1 MITYS
6 KKPGSTDVSV
16 VIRIIDAADGTP
28 ETGVTSATSGID
40 LEYRREGAVV
50 TNITESDLSALN
62 DAHSDGG
69 MLHIGGGYYRLD
81 LPDAAVAAGAAGV
94 LVTGQITGMVVIGCY
109 IQLDLIED
117 AYQAKVW
124 MQDDNSGTTDRYVV
138 VWFKN
143 GAPIF
148 AGLSSLEIQV
158 IKASDGSDLIAA
170 SAMTEIGTTEMYK
183 YDATGAERMTSGE
196 GYVIV
201 ATATID
207 GATRT
212 WVQPMGR
219 DST

>member
-16 VIRIIDAADGTP
+16 VIRIIDAVDGTP

-109 IQLDLIED
+109 IQLDIIED

-124 MQDDNSGTTDRYVV
+124 MQDDNGGGEDHYSVI
-138 VWFKN
+138 WFKN
-143 GAPIF
+143 SAPIF
-148 AGLSSLEIQV
+148 TGITSPKIQV
-158 IKASDGSDLIAA
+158 VKDSDGTDLIAEDD
-170 SAMTEIGTTEMYK
+170 MTEIGSTGMYK
-183 YDATGAERMTSGE
+183 YVEGTARMVSGE
-196 GYVIV
+196 SYKIV
-201 ATATID
+201 VSATID
-207 GATRT
+207 GSARQ
-212 WVQPMGR
+212 WVQGMGR
-219 DST
+219 DSS